1 MNGTESGRQ
10 GEHRRLTPAEIGNFV
25 LRTRTERKIKRASL
39 AADANLSDKTLER
52 LEAGER
58 VGDPSYQQMAL
69 ALGLPKD
76 LFTAEAYV
84 PTPEEAVQMVN
95 QAQEEFLRSH
105 LRVVVAKLRDPRQ
118 LLSLYPGH
126 GVVVDDSHV
135 AAEHAEA
142 VALVKELLVDW
153 GDILDEIPHTAQLDA
168 AKQILE
174 HIGEI
179 ERHGY
184 SAFGGT
190 ARNVEIENGV
200 QFKMVLVVFF
210 PSKDAGQDRRDVWIP
225 KRMSMF

>member
-1 MNGTESGRQ
+1 MDGPPNGGK
-10 GEHRRLTPAEIGNFV
+10 GEHRRLTPAEIGKFV
-25 LRTRTERKIKRASL
+25 FQTRTERKIKRASL

-58 VGDPSYQQMAL
+58 VGDTSYRQIAL
-69 ALGLPKD
+69 ALGLPHD
-76 LFTAEAYV
+76 LFTAETYV
-84 PTPEEAVQMVN
+84 PTAEEAVQMVN
-95 QAQEEFLRSH
+95 QAQEDFLRSH
-105 LRVVVAKLRDPRQ
+105 LRVEVAKLTDPRQ

-126 GVVVDDSHV
+126 GVVVDDSQV

-142 VALVKELLVDW
+142 VAIVKELLVDW
-153 GDILDEIPHTAQLDA
+153 GDILDDIPYTARLDA

-174 HIGEI
+174 HIDEV

-190 ARNVEIENGV
+190 ARNVEVENGV

-210 PSKDAGQDRRDVWIP
+210 PSKDAGQGRREVWIP